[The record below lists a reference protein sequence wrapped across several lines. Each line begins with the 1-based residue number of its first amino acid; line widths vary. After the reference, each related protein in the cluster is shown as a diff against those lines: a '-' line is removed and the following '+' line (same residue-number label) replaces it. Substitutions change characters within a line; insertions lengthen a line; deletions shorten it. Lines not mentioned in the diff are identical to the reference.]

1 MSGAAVLPSHV
12 ASQTMKTY
20 RTNGTEEIGM
30 DDRATAIWQEVH
42 DRLRGFIAKRVAD
55 EAEVDDLLQEVFVR
69 VHRHL
74 DQLKEPERVL
84 PWIFQITRHVIVDHY
99 RAPKRHRELPVGL
112 ADDLEM
118 DGSESSDAATQTAK
132 TELSGCL
139 GPMIAKLPEDY
150 RQAVTLVEI
159 NGLTNKQAAEQL
171 GLSIPGMKSRV
182 QRGRQQLRKL
192 LEDCCLIELDRRR
205 GVTDFELRRPKN
217 PPC

>member
-1 MSGAAVLPSHV
+1 
-12 ASQTMKTY
+12 MKE
-20 RTNGTEEIGM
+20 RGM

-42 DRLRGFIAKRVAD
+42 ERLRRFIAKRVAD

-74 DQLKEPERVL
+74 DQLQEPERLV
-84 PWIFQITRHVIVDHY
+84 PWIFRITRHVIIDHY
-99 RAPKRHRELPVGL
+99 RAPKRHREVPVGL
-112 ADDLEM
+112 ANEMEASVPESTDDAM
-118 DGSESSDAATQTAK
+118 PAAAM
-132 TELSGCL
+132 ELSGCL
-139 GPMIAKLPEDY
+139 GPMIARLSEDY
-150 RQAVTLVEI
+150 RQAITLVEI
-159 NGLTNKQAAEQL
+159 EGLTQKQAAERL

-205 GVTDFELRRPKN
+205 GVTDFELRRPQN

>member
-1 MSGAAVLPSHV
+1 
-12 ASQTMKTY
+12 
-20 RTNGTEEIGM
+20 M

-42 DRLRGFIAKRVAD
+42 ERLRRFIAKRVAD
-55 EAEVDDLLQEVFVR
+55 EAEVEDLLQEVFVR

-74 DQLKEPERVL
+74 DQLQEPERLV
-84 PWIFQITRHVIVDHY
+84 PWIFRITRHVIIDHY
-99 RAPKRHRELPVGL
+99 RAPKRHREVPVGL
-112 ADDLEM
+112 ANEM
-118 DGSESSDAATQTAK
+118 EANVPESTGDSTLAAT

-139 GPMIAKLPEDY
+139 GPMIARLSEDS
-150 RQAVTLVEI
+150 RQAITLVEI
-159 NGLTNKQAAEQL
+159 EGLTQKQAAERL

-192 LEDCCLIELDRRR
+192 LEDCCLIELDRRH

>member
-1 MSGAAVLPSHV
+1 
-12 ASQTMKTY
+12 
-20 RTNGTEEIGM
+20 M

-42 DRLRGFIAKRVAD
+42 ERLRRFIAKRVAD

-74 DQLKEPERVL
+74 DQLQEPERLV
-84 PWIFQITRHVIVDHY
+84 PWIFRITRHVIIDHY
-99 RAPKRHRELPVGL
+99 RAPKRHREVPVGL
-112 ADDLEM
+112 ANEMEANVPESTDDETL
-118 DGSESSDAATQTAK
+118 AAA

-139 GPMIAKLPEDY
+139 GPMIARLPEDY
-150 RQAVTLVEI
+150 RQAITLVEI
-159 NGLTNKQAAEQL
+159 EGLTQKQAAERL
-171 GLSIPGMKSRV
+171 GLSTPGMKSRV

-205 GVTDFELRRPKN
+205 GVTDFELRRPQN

>member
-1 MSGAAVLPSHV
+1 
-12 ASQTMKTY
+12 
-20 RTNGTEEIGM
+20 M

-42 DRLRGFIAKRVAD
+42 ERLRRFIAKRVAD
-55 EAEVDDLLQEVFVR
+55 EAEVEDLLQEVFVR

-74 DQLKEPERVL
+74 DQLQEPERLV
-84 PWIFQITRHVIVDHY
+84 PWIFRITRHVIIDHY
-99 RAPKRHRELPVGL
+99 RAPKRHREVPVGL
-112 ADDLEM
+112 ANEM
-118 DGSESSDAATQTAK
+118 EATVPESTGDSTLAAT

-139 GPMIAKLPEDY
+139 GPMIARLSEDS
-150 RQAVTLVEI
+150 RQAITLVEI
-159 NGLTNKQAAEQL
+159 EGLTQKQAAERL

-192 LEDCCLIELDRRR
+192 LEDCCLIELDRRH